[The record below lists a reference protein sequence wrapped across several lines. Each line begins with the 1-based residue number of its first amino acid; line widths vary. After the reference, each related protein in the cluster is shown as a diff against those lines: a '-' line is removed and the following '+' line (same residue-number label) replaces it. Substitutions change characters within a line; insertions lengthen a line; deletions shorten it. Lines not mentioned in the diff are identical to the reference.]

1 MLDLSHIRS
10 QFPILD
16 TIVHGKQLIY
26 LDNAATTQ
34 KPLAVLDASR
44 KYYELYNSNIHRG
57 AHHLSQIAT
66 EAHEQARIVTA
77 NFIGASRPEE
87 VLFTSGC
94 TMGINLAASVIGFS
108 GRIGKGDEI
117 ILSASEHHSNIVPW
131 QMMAERTGAIIKV
144 IPITDSQ
151 TWDLQAYERLL
162 TPKTKIV
169 SVAHISNAIGII
181 NPIRQVI
188 AMAKANNPDTIVL
201 IDAAQSVSH
210 HAIDVQELGCD
221 LLAFSGHKLY
231 APTGIGALWGKYDLL
246 DSLPP
251 WMGGGEMIREV
262 TFGGTTYNT
271 LPFKYEAGTPNIEGA
286 IAMAEAIRFVQNIGL
301 DAIAEHEQHLVNTM
315 LSGLRTIPGI
325 RILGENG
332 KHGAVIS
339 IIADNIHHYDIGTLL
354 DQMGIA
360 VRTGHHCCQP
370 LMACIGATG
379 TTRFSFSVYNT
390 ETEICTALTAVEKA
404 VSMLS

>member
-1 MLDLSHIRS
+1 MLDSNHIRS

-16 TIVHGKQLIY
+16 TIVHGKQLVY

-66 EAHEQARIVTA
+66 DAHEQARIVTA

-87 VLFTSGC
+87 LLFTSGC
-94 TMGINLAASVIGFS
+94 TMGINLAASVIGLS
-108 GRIGKGDEI
+108 GRIQAGDEI
-117 ILSASEHHSNIVPW
+117 ILSASEHHANIVPW

-144 IPITDSQ
+144 IPLTDAQ
-151 TWDLQAYERLL
+151 TWDIQAYEKLL

-169 SVAHISNAIGII
+169 SVAHISNATGMI
-181 NPIRQVI
+181 NPIREVI
-188 AMAKANNPDTIVL
+188 AMAKANNQDTITL
-201 IDAAQSVSH
+201 IDAAQSICH
-210 HAIDVQELGCD
+210 HPIQVQELGCD

-231 APTGIGALWGKYDLL
+231 APTGTGALWGKYDLL
-246 DSLPP
+246 DALPP
-251 WMGGGEMIREV
+251 WMGGGEMIHEV
-262 TFGGTTYNT
+262 TFGGTTYNK

-286 IAMAEAIRFVQNIGL
+286 IAMAEAIRFIQSIGF
-301 DAIAEHEQHLVNTM
+301 DEIARHEQHLVDVM
-315 LSGLRTIPGI
+315 MEGLRNIPGI
-325 RILGENG
+325 RILGEPG
-332 KHGAVIS
+332 KHGSVIS
-339 IIADNIHHYDIGTLL
+339 ILVDGVHHYDLGTLL

-370 LMACIGATG
+370 LMASLGTTG
-379 TTRFSFSVYNT
+379 TTRFSFAVYNT
-390 ETEICTALTAVEKA
+390 EEEVRTALAATAKA
-404 VSMLS
+404 VAMLS